1 VSWLTGIEKSRMMV
15 TSPSMCL
22 AFVIAAAERQHVTR
36 VHRLTPR
43 GIGASY
49 RTVRG
54 RGKGRGFEEM
64 DKKLLNF

>member
-1 VSWLTGIEKSRMMV
+1 
-15 TSPSMCL
+15 MCL